1 MTKPVIKPPTMA
13 APKSATPTA
22 PAPITIKFPT
32 PEFTGERGESIIHSR
47 FKGVNLVSGFRGHGK
62 TSYCLKID
70 NPANIV
76 MIDLE
81 DKGERLAKPLGVG
94 AYFQPLTEAMDVM
107 GASRFDI
114 VAVYDRILQI
124 IDSLPKDRFTTLIID
139 NAQSLNDGAAQFI
152 RNNAALSSRYGVRP
166 ENAISGGFGGA
177 WPGAKLLIGN
187 MIHLANA
194 KGIQVEAVTFQLK
207 PSWKNSQPEFNKW
220 KMTDLTVWHELSIL
234 TLVMVTPMA
243 EHYPNRR
250 ALVMKEQLSEF
261 KWVPGDAEKGTRGKT
276 IQVRYLPDAMPS
288 ATPDALYNYLDTP
301 YDSSNPAPGEKVTA
315 LEIAPYSTSF
325 SMEQL
330 FLAERM
336 ARAQK
341 ELGIGATDESDG
353 D

>member
-1 MTKPVIKPPTMA
+1 MTKPVIKPPTSV
-13 APKSATPTA
+13 APKSTTQTA
-22 PAPITIKFPT
+22 PAVTTIRFPVI
-32 PEFTGERGESIIHSR
+32 EWTGERQPSIIHPKV
-47 FKGVNLVSGFRGHGK
+47 KGLKLITGFRGRGK

-70 NPANIV
+70 NPANII
-76 MIDLE
+76 MLDLE

-94 AYFQPLTEAMDVM
+94 AYFQPLTEVMEVM
-107 GASRFDI
+107 GAARFDI

-152 RNNAALSSRYGVRP
+152 RNNAAIATRYGVRP

-187 MIHLANA
+187 LIHLANA
-194 KGIQVEAVTFQLK
+194 KGIQVPAVTFQLK

-220 KMTDLTVWHELSIL
+220 KTTDLTVWHELSIL
-234 TLVMVTPMA
+234 TLVLVDPMA
-243 EHYPNRR
+243 QHYPNRR

-261 KWVPGDAEKGTRGKT
+261 KWIPGDPEKGTRGKT
-276 IQVRYLPDAMPS
+276 IQVKYLPDALPC
-288 ATPDALYNYLDTP
+288 ATPDAVYDYLDTP
-301 YDSSNPAPGEKVTA
+301 ANFEHPAPGETVTA
-315 LEIAPYSTSF
+315 LEISPYSTSF

-336 ARAQK
+336 ARAQAA
-341 ELGIGATDESDG
+341 LGITGEGGESDG
-353 D
+353 